1 MKRILKMIAIS
12 IISLV
17 VLLIIGVL
25 LFTNISPEFGSG
37 AKGERLER
45 MKLSPYYAKGKFIN
59 SVPTAQGLKDWKD
72 IPGVLYK
79 FIKKEPNQMPDWEI
93 PVNKIDSLNITKTPD
108 TLTQLTWFGHSAF
121 LLEMDGKKILI
132 DPMLGDVPSPVSIM
146 ANKRFNP
153 NLPIAIEK
161 LPKIDAIIISHD
173 HYDHLDYG
181 SITALKDKTDHF
193 YVPLG
198 VGAHLEGWGVPAS
211 NITELAWWEDAK
223 LAHIALTA
231 TPARHFSGRGLGDA
245 NSTLWA
251 SWVIKGKK
259 DNIFFSGDS
268 GYFDGFKEIGD
279 RFGPFDIAMVE
290 CGQYNDMWADI
301 HMMPEESAQVG
312 LDVRAK
318 TIMPIHWG
326 AFKLS
331 LHTWTDPV
339 ERITKKA
346 KELGVN
352 VTTPEIGAT
361 FTVNGESYPEGE
373 WWVRK

>member
-1 MKRILKMIAIS
+1 MKRIFKMIAIS

-17 VLLIIGVL
+17 ALFIIGVL
-25 LFTNISPEFGSG
+25 LFTNLSPEFGSG
-37 AKGERLER
+37 STGERLER
-45 MKLSPYYAKGKFIN
+45 MRSSSYYANGKFIN
-59 SVPTAQGLKDWKD
+59 SVPTVQGLKDWKD
-72 IPGVLYK
+72 IPSVMYK
-79 FIKKEPNQMPDWEI
+79 FIKKESNQMPDWEI
-93 PVNKIDSLNITKTPD
+93 PVNKIDSISITKTPD
-108 TLTQLTWFGHSAF
+108 SLTRLTWFGHSAF

-132 DPMLGDVPSPVSIM
+132 DPMLGDVPSPVSFM
-146 ANKRFNP
+146 ANKRFNSD
-153 NLPIAIEK
+153 LPIAIEK

-181 SITALKDKTDHF
+181 SITALKDKTDQF
-193 YVPLG
+193 FVPLG
-198 VGAHLEGWGVPAS
+198 VGAHLEGWEVPAS
-211 NITELAWWEDAK
+211 SITELEWWESAK
-223 LAHIALTA
+223 LDNISLTA
-231 TPARHFSGRGLGDA
+231 APARHFSGRGLGDA

-301 HMMPEESAQVG
+301 HMIPEESAQVG

-361 FTVNGESYPEGE
+361 FTVNGESYPEGQ